1 MNIRLFEQKNS
12 RIEAFEIIT
21 LHTSGMR
28 YSADYEIV
36 MKGDTA
42 EVSQYQIRHRYPENE
57 RILEKRVSVSN
68 TMVLK
73 QLNECKFLSWDDFH
87 GKHPRGVMDGTMFSL
102 NAVVNGDKKIRADG
116 SQNFPK

>member
-12 RIEAFEIIT
+12 RIESFEIIT

-57 RILEKRVSVSN
+57 RILEKRVSVRMN
-68 TMVLK
+68 FLLK
-73 QLNECKFLSWDDFH
+73 SEPQRFRTSTGSFIFVRFYAAILTALMEFLFGH
-87 GKHPRGVMDGTMFSL
+87 K
-102 NAVVNGDKKIRADG
+102 N
-116 SQNFPK
+116 QNRIKTKSKNVK